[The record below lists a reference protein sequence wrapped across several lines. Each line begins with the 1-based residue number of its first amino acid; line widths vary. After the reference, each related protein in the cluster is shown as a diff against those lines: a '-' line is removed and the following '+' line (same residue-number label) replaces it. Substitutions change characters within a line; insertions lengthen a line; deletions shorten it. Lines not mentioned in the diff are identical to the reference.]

1 MNRKAGENMAFNY
14 NKLKG
19 RIVEICGTQSE
30 FASRMDI
37 SERTISLKL
46 KGKISWKQKE
56 ILKALEVLNLS
67 ISDIQEY
74 FFNVCEVQNVEQ

>member
-1 MNRKAGENMAFNY
+1 MAFNY

-30 FASRMDI
+30 FALRMGL

-46 KGKISWKQKE
+46 QGKISWKQKE
-56 ILKALEVLNLS
+56 IMKALDVLNLS
-67 ISDIQEY
+67 ASDVQEY
-74 FFNVCEVQNVEQ
+74 FFNVN